1 MVTRKLLERFLI
13 FLPDGNREFTGNL
26 DHIHI
31 NGVTLFQRKWLF
43 DGAVQSLQ
51 VQKEKIFP
59 NLPTVSGLVEMYGN
73 MSVL

>member
-1 MVTRKLLERFLI
+1 MVKAYNIKYRFTHYNPITKEEKLI
-13 FLPDGNREFTGNL
+13 YSYNLPYVLAEESKT
-26 DHIHI
+26 
-31 NGVTLFQRKWLF
+31 
-43 DGAVQSLQ
+43 Q